1 MANVLISEDSM
12 TAIADAIRT
21 KSGSQDTYKPSQMAD
36 AIINIPTQGV
46 TPTGT
51 KQISITQNGTTTED
65 VSAYANA
72 EIAVNVQGSGTDWLQ
87 YARKLNYFFQIAYTT
102 AYTFPMDTIVI
113 NAPLVWE
120 VGTFFNTGAFSAA
133 SQKSRGVKKIVL
145 NIDTFTGN
153 GCFNGAND
161 LEEIEINAS
170 NSNDY
175 TQSGSS
181 GDGAFTYLPALKKI
195 TGVTFNGNSARW
207 ISYSKSNT
215 LWLPTGSN
223 LEEIRFVPNS
233 MTYNGTY
240 NFSQHGKLSDASLV
254 SIANAMAENT
264 SKAIDLHADVIA
276 RLPNI
281 MGTVSDGTFALDANG
296 TITLQDF
303 IANTKGW
310 TVS

>member
-1 MANVLISEDSM
+1 MANVLVNEDSM

-21 KSGSQDTYKPSQMAD
+21 KSGSQDTYKPAQMAD

-51 KQISITQNGTTTED
+51 KQISITENGTTTEN

-72 EIAVNVQGSGTDWLQ
+72 EITVNVQGSGMDWLQ
-87 YARKLNYFFQIAYTT
+87 YARKLTGFFQISYETT
-102 AYTFPMDTIVI
+102 YTFPMDTIVI

-120 VGTFFNTGAFSAA
+120 LPNFFSTGAFSAA
-133 SQKSRGVKKIVL
+133 SQKARGVKKITL
-145 NIDTFTGN
+145 NIDTFSGA
-153 GCFNGAND
+153 GCFNGAKD

-170 NSNDY
+170 NSNNY
-175 TQSGSS
+175 TQDGTSGA
-181 GDGAFTYLPALKKI
+181 GAFTYLPALKKI

-207 ISYSKSNT
+207 SSNSQSNT

-233 MTYNGTY
+233 MTYNGQY
-240 NFSQHGKLSDASLV
+240 MLLHHGKLSDASLA

-264 SKAIDLHADVIA
+264 SKAIRLHADVIA

-281 MGTVSDGTFALDANG
+281 MGTVADGTFTLDTNG
-296 TITLQDF
+296 TVTLQDF
-303 IANTKGW
+303 ITNTKGW